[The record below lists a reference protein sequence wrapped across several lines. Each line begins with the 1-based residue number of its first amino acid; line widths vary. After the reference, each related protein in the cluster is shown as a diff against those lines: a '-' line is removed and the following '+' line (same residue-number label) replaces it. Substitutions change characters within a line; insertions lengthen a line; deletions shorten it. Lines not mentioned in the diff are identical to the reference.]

1 MAIKNYTTTINV
13 NKTIGEIQELLS
25 KHGATAIMTEYSNG
39 NVTGEM
45 VIIKNDT
52 VIKKK
57 FSVIDEDEVISFNLG
72 NFLIAVRK
80 EDLKKYL

>member
-1 MAIKNYTTTINV
+1 M
-13 NKTIGEIQELLS
+13 G
-25 KHGATAIMTEYSNG
+25 TEDT
-39 NVTGEM
+39 VEM

-57 FSVIDEDEVISFNLG
+57 FSVIDEDDLISFNLG
-72 NFLIAVRK
+72 NFFMAVRK

>member
-1 MAIKNYTTTINV
+1 MGTDDTI
-13 NKTIGEIQELLS
+13 
-25 KHGATAIMTEYSNG
+25 
-39 NVTGEM
+39 EM

-72 NFLIAVRK
+72 NFFIAVRK

>member
-1 MAIKNYTTTINV
+1 MGTEDTI
-13 NKTIGEIQELLS
+13 
-25 KHGATAIMTEYSNG
+25 
-39 NVTGEM
+39 EM

-72 NFLIAVRK
+72 NFFIVVKK
-80 EDLKKYL
+80 EDIRKLM

>member
-1 MAIKNYTTTINV
+1 MGTEDTI
-13 NKTIGEIQELLS
+13 
-25 KHGATAIMTEYSNG
+25 
-39 NVTGEM
+39 EM

-72 NFLIAVRK
+72 NFFIALRK

>member
-1 MAIKNYTTTINV
+1 MGTEDTI
-13 NKTIGEIQELLS
+13 
-25 KHGATAIMTEYSNG
+25 
-39 NVTGEM
+39 EM
-45 VIIKNDT
+45 VIIKNET

-72 NFLIAVRK
+72 NFFIAVRK

>member
-1 MAIKNYTTTINV
+1 MGTEDTI
-13 NKTIGEIQELLS
+13 
-25 KHGATAIMTEYSNG
+25 
-39 NVTGEM
+39 EM

-52 VIKKK
+52 IIKKK

-80 EDLKKYL
+80 EDLKKIFVGGTKDAIHKRRC

>member
-1 MAIKNYTTTINV
+1 MGTEDTI
-13 NKTIGEIQELLS
+13 
-25 KHGATAIMTEYSNG
+25 
-39 NVTGEM
+39 EM

-57 FSVIDEDEVISFNLG
+57 FSVIDEDEIISFNLG

-80 EDLKKYL
+80 EDIRKFM

>member
-1 MAIKNYTTTINV
+1 MGKEDTI
-13 NKTIGEIQELLS
+13 
-25 KHGATAIMTEYSNG
+25 
-39 NVTGEM
+39 EM

-72 NFLIAVRK
+72 NFFIAVRK

>member
-1 MAIKNYTTTINV
+1 MGTEDTI
-13 NKTIGEIQELLS
+13 
-25 KHGATAIMTEYSNG
+25 
-39 NVTGEM
+39 EM

-72 NFLIAVRK
+72 NFLIAARK
-80 EDLKKYL
+80 EELKKYL

>member
-1 MAIKNYTTTINV
+1 MGI
-13 NKTIGEIQELLS
+13 
-25 KHGATAIMTEYSNG
+25 
-39 NVTGEM
+39 EM

-57 FSVIDEDEVISFNLG
+57 FSVIDEDEIISFNLG
-72 NFLIAVRK
+72 NFFIAVRK

>member
-1 MAIKNYTTTINV
+1 MGTEDAI
-13 NKTIGEIQELLS
+13 
-25 KHGATAIMTEYSNG
+25 
-39 NVTGEM
+39 EM

-52 VIKKK
+52 IIKKK

-72 NFLIAVRK
+72 NFFIALRK

>member
-1 MAIKNYTTTINV
+1 MGTEDAI
-13 NKTIGEIQELLS
+13 
-25 KHGATAIMTEYSNG
+25 
-39 NVTGEM
+39 EM
-45 VIIKNDT
+45 VIIKNET

-72 NFLIAVRK
+72 NFFIALRK

>member
-1 MAIKNYTTTINV
+1 MGTEDTI
-13 NKTIGEIQELLS
+13 
-25 KHGATAIMTEYSNG
+25 
-39 NVTGEM
+39 EM

-72 NFLIAVRK
+72 NFFIVVRK
-80 EDLKKYL
+80 EDIRKLV

>member
-1 MAIKNYTTTINV
+1 MGTEDTI
-13 NKTIGEIQELLS
+13 
-25 KHGATAIMTEYSNG
+25 
-39 NVTGEM
+39 EM

-52 VIKKK
+52 IIKKK

-80 EDLKKYL
+80 EDLKNICRRYKRCNT

>member
-1 MAIKNYTTTINV
+1 MNEEVLKSYEDTI
-13 NKTIGEIQELLS
+13 
-25 KHGATAIMTEYSNG
+25 
-39 NVTGEM
+39 EM

-72 NFLIAVRK
+72 NFFIAVRK